1 MASRRCLTLGM
12 PPLTRELRCSVNE
25 DAASGGA
32 AFAEHRE
39 RLQEREELAF
49 VLERFELE
57 YELRTT
63 SPEKIVYK
71 VNVPFEVD
79 TETVTNAI
87 LALDRK
93 MPPTVKW
100 DDKAIK
106 AK

>member
-1 MASRRCLTLGM
+1 MA
-12 PPLTRELRCSVNE
+12 
-25 DAASGGA
+25 GGPQNA
-32 AFAEHRE
+32 MRPTQAGG
-39 RLQEREELAF
+39 
-49 VLERFELE
+49 
-57 YELRTT
+57 RTT